1 MTPGGRRIDTSV
13 GIGVASFH
21 PSRASA
27 PSWPR
32 FGESIDHELR
42 VIPSAG
48 VTRCAWPFL
57 NGYRRARSSASSFL
71 GAFTRVLTGYTCIRF
86 AG

>member
-13 GIGVASFH
+13 SIGVARFH
-21 PSRASA
+21 PIAR
-27 PSWPR
+27 PK
-32 FGESIDHELR
+32 LR

-48 VTRCAWPFL
+48 VTRCACAWPFL
-57 NGYRRARSSASSFL
+57 KGYRRARSPASSFL
-71 GAFTRVLTGYTCIRF
+71 GAFTRVLTGYACIRF

>member
-13 GIGVASFH
+13 SIGVARFH
-21 PSRASA
+21 TIARPK
-27 PSWPR
+27 
-32 FGESIDHELR
+32 LR